1 MDATD
6 TALAALFANPVM
18 GKATTWFP
26 SGAGSGHPLRVI
38 LRAPDMITEFGA
50 ARVWSE
56 TVVADIRVGE
66 ASTLAT
72 GDRIDVD
79 GISYTVQGE
88 PVRDRERLIWT
99 VELVPV

>member
-1 MDATD
+1 MGATD

-18 GKATTWFP
+18 GKAATWFP
-26 SGAGSGHPLRVI
+26 GGVGAGQGLRLI
-38 LRAPDMITEFGA
+38 LRSPDTVSEFGT

-56 TVVADIRVGE
+56 TMVADIRVSD
-66 ASTLAT
+66 APALAT

-88 PVRDRERLIWT
+88 PLRDRERLIWT

>member
-1 MDATD
+1 MGSTD
-6 TALAALFANPVM
+6 IALAALFANPVM
-18 GKATTWFP
+18 SKSATWFP
-26 SGAGSGHPLRVI
+26 GGAGSGQSLRLI
-38 LRAPDMITEFGA
+38 LGSPDTVTEFGA

-56 TVVADIRVGE
+56 TVVADIRMSE
-66 ASTLAT
+66 APTLAT

-99 VELVPV
+99 VELVPL

>member
-1 MDATD
+1 MGATD
-6 TALAALFANPVM
+6 NALAALFANPVM
-18 GKATTWFP
+18 GKSATWFP
-26 SGAGSGHPLRVI
+26 SGAGAAQSLRLI
-38 LRAPDMITEFGA
+38 LRSPDTVTEFGA

-66 ASTLAT
+66 APSLAT

>member
-1 MDATD
+1 MGSTD
-6 TALAALFANPVM
+6 IALAALFANPVM
-18 GKATTWFP
+18 GKSATWFP
-26 SGAGSGHPLRVI
+26 GGTGAGHSLRLI
-38 LRAPDMITEFGA
+38 LRSPDTVTEFGA

-66 ASTLAT
+66 APGLAT
-72 GDRIDVD
+72 GDKIDID
-79 GISYTVQGE
+79 GVSHTVQGE

>member
-1 MDATD
+1 MGATD

-18 GKATTWFP
+18 GKAATWFP
-26 SGAGSGHPLRVI
+26 GGAGAGQSLRLI
-38 LRAPDMITEFGA
+38 LRSPDAITEFGA

-56 TVVADIRVGE
+56 TVVADIRMSE
-66 ASTLAT
+66 APTLAT

-99 VELVPV
+99 VELVPL